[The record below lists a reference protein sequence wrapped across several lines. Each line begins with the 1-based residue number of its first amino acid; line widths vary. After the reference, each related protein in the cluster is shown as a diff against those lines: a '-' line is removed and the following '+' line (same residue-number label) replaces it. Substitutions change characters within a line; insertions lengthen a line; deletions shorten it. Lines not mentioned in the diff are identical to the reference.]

1 VVHLRKKRVLVWKL
15 EGKRPLRRTT
25 ARSSRRETN
34 VKVGRKKL
42 GWDGVDWIYL
52 APDRE
57 KWLAVM
63 RLLMNLHVPHYAV
76 NVLSIE
82 VNRTYINAQTSLF
95 SGACHNSKV
104 KRC

>member
-1 VVHLRKKRVLVWKL
+1 LKERGHFGELLLVVVGGRH
-15 EGKRPLRRTT
+15 
-25 ARSSRRETN
+25 

-52 APDRE
+52 AQDRE

-63 RLLMNLHVPHYAV
+63 RLLMNLHVPHNAV
-76 NVLSIE
+76 NVLRIG
-82 VNRTYINAQTSLF
+82 VNSTYINTQTPLF
-95 SGACHNSKV
+95 SGACHNSRV